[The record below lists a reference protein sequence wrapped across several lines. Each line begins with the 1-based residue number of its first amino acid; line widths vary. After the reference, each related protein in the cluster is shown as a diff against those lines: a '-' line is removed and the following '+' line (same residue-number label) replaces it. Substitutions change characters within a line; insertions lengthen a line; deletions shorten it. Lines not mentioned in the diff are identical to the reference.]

1 MPTPRFIWHEPT
13 GEGRNGFAIFR
24 RAFDLAAVPAS
35 AVLRLFAADLPAE
48 LPQPTGYYGYGYSPY
63 RAYGYGYSRPPVIV
77 QRRTYVVPQYRYN
90 NRPYYAPNARAGGY
104 NNGGSYRNNGP
115 GAGRSRGP
123 R

>member
-1 MPTPRFIWHEPT
+1 MHLTMKTIKLMPLLTAGLLVVLLTSCGPSYVGVGTAPSYYGYGRPGFYAPRP
-13 GEGRNGFAIFR
+13 
-24 RAFDLAAVPAS
+24 
-35 AVLRLFAADLPAE
+35 
-48 LPQPTGYYGYGYSPY
+48 YYGYGYSPY

-104 NNGGSYRNNGP
+104 NNGGSYRNNGQ